1 MTTRIT
7 ITLFYYINL
16 TLRRPAYFLLLKF
29 VIYYTHI
36 AHIEIDKMALTRFNM
51 DYTAV
56 INKYMGVIST
66 ESRTTFL

>member
-7 ITLFYYINL
+7 ITLFYYIDL

-36 AHIEIDKMALTRFNM
+36 AHIEIDKMARRDLM